1 MSDNKLKILILSRNK
16 QLYSTNRLAEAISEK
31 GYQPLI
37 LDHLKCD
44 IVIEQDKPAVYYN
57 GEIIKNIAAVIPRIG
72 ASVTFYGAAVVR
84 QFEMMNIPTV
94 TESQALVRS
103 RDKLRS
109 LQILARS
116 NVGMPKTVF
125 TNYSKEVDKIIDS
138 VGGTPLIVK
147 LLEGTQGYGVV
158 LAPTRKAAESIIE
171 AFHSMKAR
179 VIVQEFIEEAKGAD
193 IRVFIV
199 DNKVVGAMKRQGKE
213 GEFRSNLHQGGTGK
227 IIKLSKEERNI
238 ALTAAKSMNL
248 SIAGVDLLQSSR
260 GPLVL
265 EVNSSPGLEGIEKA
279 TGIDI
284 ASKII
289 GYAEKLID
297 HKKNKLSTRRKIKPN
312 A

>member
-1 MSDNKLKILILSRNK
+1 MQDKEIRIVILSRNRT
-16 QLYSTNRLAEAISEK
+16 LYSTKRLVEAIEK
-31 GYQPLI
+31 RGHRAVI
-37 LDHLKCD
+37 LDHLRCD
-44 IVIEQDKPAVYYN
+44 IVIEQDKPAIFYN
-57 GEIIKNIAAVIPRIG
+57 GEKIKNVHAVIPRIG

-84 QFEMMNIPTV
+84 QFEMMNIPV
-94 TESQALVRS
+94 AVESQALVRS

-125 TNYSKEVDKIIDS
+125 TNYSKEVTKIIDS
-138 VGGTPLIVK
+138 VGGAPLIVK

-158 LAPTRKAAESIIE
+158 LAPTKKAAESMIE

-179 VIVQEFIEEAKGAD
+179 VIVQEFIKEAKGAD
-193 IRVFIV
+193 IRAFIV
-199 DNKVVGAMKRQGKE
+199 GNKVVGAMKRQGKE
-213 GEFRSNLHQGGTGK
+213 GEFRSNIHQGGTGK
-227 IIKLSKEERNI
+227 LIKLSKEEREV

-248 SIAGVDLLQSSR
+248 SIAGVDMLQSER

-279 TGIDI
+279 TGKDI
-284 ASKII
+284 ATEVVT
-289 GYAEKLID
+289 YVEKLIEFANR
-297 HKKNKLSTRRKIKPN
+297 KNKSRRYRSD